1 MNGKDINDNVLEE
14 LEKVGQMKMNKF
26 QSK

>member
-1 MNGKDINDNVLEE
+1 MKGKDINDNVLEE

>member
-1 MNGKDINDNVLEE
+1 MNGKAIDDNVLEE

-26 QSK
+26 